1 MSHFTTVQTQIRD
14 LVCLKEALGDLGY
27 AFSEAEAGQSVLVRG
42 YLEQQ
47 TPADLVIRASRT
59 YDVGVRVTRNGVEFI
74 ADWWGVETTRGV
86 TEAQFVQA
94 VTQRYAYRKVRRELA
109 ARGFTLATEE
119 TTADGAIHLKVRRY

>member
-14 LVCLKEALGDLGY
+14 IVCLKEALVDLGY
-27 AFSEAEAGQSVLVRG
+27 TFSEAETGQAVQVRG
-42 YLEQQ
+42 YLDQL

-59 YDVGVRVTRNGVEFI
+59 YDVGVRITQSGVEFV

-94 VTQRYAYRKVRRELA
+94 LTQRYAYRKVRRELA

-119 TTADGAIHLKVRRY
+119 TTVDGAIHLKVRRY